1 MYHILLVSQ
10 YWSIFICYKQPTLLR
25 FSHIHVILWDRILL
39 IRIFLNSRV
48 ICERMLQIDVLQY
61 RFMLNALIV
70 TDNWNLNIL
79 ALSIVFMRIVI
90 ITYLSFILFRST
102 RRSSSLSRNFM
113 YVNFITYNHR
123 KSSLM
128 IPFASKSIHCV
139 NLDVSQ
145 QVFETSWL
153 QELKHLKP

>member
-1 MYHILLVSQ
+1 MLLEAKGIISNDLLWFYEIKFTYMKFLDKLLDLLVLLNNIKEK
-10 YWSIFICYKQPTLLR
+10 YVVISIHINTIDKARMFR
-25 FSHIHVILWDRILL
+25 FKLS
-39 IRIFLNSRV
+39 
-48 ICERMLQIDVLQY
+48 
-61 RFMLNALIV
+61 V
-70 TDNWNLNIL
+70 TIK

-145 QVFETSWL
+145 QVFETR
-153 QELKHLKP
+153 